1 MPSLVRQ
8 IQKSIAH
15 NFSENVPKTTITV
28 TVISIISIIFIM
40 DCPIEYPN
48 AITLNNHG
56 AWSIKCKNY
65 DYAIKILSAA
75 IKTLRSENNKT
86 MGSPRIIEC
95 NLHHFMA
102 NNNQRHNDDTDGG
115 YNYKIGIE
123 ANHDTQ
129 ETTHHHPYQHRKQR
143 FMYQHPIEIPSWY
156 SKLPG
161 YQSNTTVTTAI
172 IFNLALAH
180 HLYGVS
186 METTTEQDGISSE
199 VVVLPQ
205 WRKSILE
212 TAATL
217 YEQALVMNWTKCEED
232 AWAPQFLLATLNNLG
247 QLFHTLDDG
256 DRSDKWYLRLL
267 QYLMLF
273 TDLKVGTWGDLEGF
287 FASVSH
293 LIFRESSV
301 PAAAA

>member
-1 MPSLVRQ
+1 
-8 IQKSIAH
+8 
-15 NFSENVPKTTITV
+15 
-28 TVISIISIIFIM
+28 
-40 DCPIEYPN
+40 
-48 AITLNNHG
+48 
-56 AWSIKCKNY
+56 
-65 DYAIKILSAA
+65 
-75 IKTLRSENNKT
+75 
-86 MGSPRIIEC
+86 
-95 NLHHFMA
+95 
-102 NNNQRHNDDTDGG
+102 
-115 YNYKIGIE
+115 
-123 ANHDTQ
+123 
-129 ETTHHHPYQHRKQR
+129 
-143 FMYQHPIEIPSWY
+143 
-156 SKLPG
+156 
-161 YQSNTTVTTAI
+161 
-172 IFNLALAH
+172 
-180 HLYGVS
+180 